1 MGLLQTTNKSY
12 WRNFGCFSVFFVPFG
27 IVLPAFFGEGD
38 VFDVE
43 IIKISDKQRLF
54 LG

>member
-27 IVLPAFFGEGD
+27 IVLPAFFEEGD

-43 IIKISDKQRLF
+43 IMKISDKQRLF